1 MDDTKQTLPEAL
13 DKQGRDDVQSRMVS
27 LLAGS
32 RVSRRWTCRSPSLS
46 RPVQSAHLRVRL
58 KSSAFPCHPA
68 RTWSRLRRKKLGMSL
83 LDERHGSGCTM
94 FVRTSALVTNL
105 GVRFKLGRDNVL
117 AWVTTLDKSMPV
129 ANAVVRSATR
139 SMSMSMVCWRC
150 ASRAECSSL
159 FCTLGP
165 LLSAASLPHG

>member
-27 LLAGS
+27 LLAGQS
-32 RVSRRWTCRSPSLS
+32 GVKTLDLPKPITESTSAVS
-46 RPVQSAHLRVRL
+46 A
-58 KSSAFPCHPA
+58 PA
-68 RTWSRLRRKKLGMSL
+68 RPFEVVGIPLSPGSHVVEIASQKLDMLL

-105 GVRFKLGRDNVL
+105 GVHFKLGCDNVL

-139 SMSMSMVCWRC
+139 SMSMVCWRC